1 MSTLYKY
8 ETSHFLAR
16 NVFVSTLFALCCVC
30 SYSNTSFSLNSFEYF
45 DIKNAPPKLN
55 FICPPLGVYFI
66 FRAALFYILKI
77 RYTFLMRK
85 FQVVSPYQPS
95 GDQGEAIEKLSAGFL
110 AGDRF
115 QTLKGVTGS
124 GKTFTMAK
132 IIEKVQRPTL
142 IISHNKTLSAQLFRE
157 FKSFFPNNAVEYFVS
172 YYDYY
177 QPEAY
182 VPARDLYIEKDASIN
197 DEIDK
202 LRLAATYSLMER
214 RDVIVVA
221 TVSCIY
227 GLGMPD
233 LYKDMRVHIEKGE
246 ILDLRKFERDLASI
260 QYQRN
265 DMVLDRGNFRVRGD
279 VIEVYPPYMETD
291 TAYRIELDFD
301 EVARILRFN
310 VLNRATEEELDEMQ
324 FYPAKHFVVP
334 HETLVSAT
342 ERIQKELE
350 ERVETLQTA
359 GKMIEAER
367 LKTRT
372 TYDIE
377 MMKEMG
383 YCSGIENYSG
393 PISGRKTGEPP
404 ATLLH
409 YFPDD
414 FLCLIDEAHVTVP
427 QIGAMYEGD
436 RSRKQNLIDFGFRL
450 PSALDNRPLKADEF
464 WKKMNQVIYVTATPR
479 VEEIKQSTQVVEQI
493 IRPTGL
499 LDPIIDVRPSEGQM
513 EDIYKEVKARIE
525 KGERSLILTLTKK
538 MAEDLTDYLLGLNLK
553 VKYIHSEIDTFERVE
568 ILKSLRVGEIDVL
581 IGINLLRE
589 GIDLPE
595 VSFIAILDA
604 DKIGFLRSTTSL
616 IQIVGRA
623 ARNENGMVV
632 MYADNLTPAI
642 KETVSETKR
651 RREIQQ
657 KYNEEHGITPHT
669 VSKAVQDIL
678 VRQQANAEEEAEIE
692 LGVLKKSANL
702 FDPKQRKKLID
713 ALKKQMSDYA
723 DRLEY
728 EQAAAVR
735 DQISEI
741 ERTYGNGK

>member
-1 MSTLYKY
+1 
-8 ETSHFLAR
+8 
-16 NVFVSTLFALCCVC
+16 
-30 SYSNTSFSLNSFEYF
+30 
-45 DIKNAPPKLN
+45 
-55 FICPPLGVYFI
+55 
-66 FRAALFYILKI
+66 
-77 RYTFLMRK
+77 MRT
-85 FQVVSPYQPS
+85 FQVVSPYAPS
-95 GDQGEAIEKLSAGFL
+95 GDQPQAIEKLAAGFL
-110 AGDRF
+110 RGDRY

-132 IIEKVQRPTL
+132 IIEAVQRPTL
-142 IISHNKTLSAQLFRE
+142 IISHNKTLSAQLYRE
-157 FKSFFPNNAVEYFVS
+157 FRDFFPHNAVEYFVS

-197 DEIDK
+197 DEIDR

-233 LYKDMRVHIEKGE
+233 LYKEMRVHVEKGE
-246 ILDLRKFERDLASI
+246 ALDLRKFERDLVSI
-260 QYQRN
+260 QYSRN
-265 DMVLDRGNFRVRGD
+265 DMVLERGNFRVRGD

-291 TAYRIELDFD
+291 TAYRLELDFD
-301 EVARILRFN
+301 EIVRIRRFN
-310 VLNRATEEELDEMQ
+310 VLTREVEEELDEMQ

-334 HETLVSAT
+334 HEALLAAT
-342 ERIQKELE
+342 DRIQREME
-350 ERVETLQTA
+350 ERTETLTAA
-359 GKMIEAER
+359 GKLLEAER

-383 YCSGIENYSG
+383 YCPGIENYSG
-393 PISGRKTGEPP
+393 PISGRRRGDPP

-450 PSALDNRPLKADEF
+450 PSALDNRPLTFAEF
-464 WKKMNQVIYVTATPR
+464 ERKLNQVIYVTATPR
-479 VEEIKQSTQVVEQI
+479 AQEIAQSTQVVEQI

-513 EDIYKEVKARIE
+513 EDIRREVGLRIE
-525 KGERSLILTLTKK
+525 RGERSLILTLTKK
-538 MAEDLTDYLLGLNLK
+538 MAEDLTDYLLGLGVR

-568 ILKSLRVGEIDVL
+568 ILKSLRMGAIDVL

-604 DKIGFLRSTTSL
+604 DKIGFLRSATSL
-616 IQIVGRA
+616 IQIIGRA
-623 ARNENGMVV
+623 ARNERGMVV
-632 MYADNLTPAI
+632 MYADNMSDAI
-642 KETVSETKR
+642 KEAVGETRR

-657 KYNEEHGITPHT
+657 QYNEEHGITPHT

-678 VRQQANAEEEAEIE
+678 IRQQKDAEANEAVQ
-692 LGVLKKSANL
+692 LDVLKKSANL
-702 FDPKQRKKLID
+702 FDAKQRKKLID
-713 ALKKQMSDYA
+713 ALKKEMSACA

-728 EQAAAVR
+728 EQAAAIR
-735 DQISEI
+735 DQIVEI
-741 ERTYGNGK
+741 ENTFSRKP

>member
-1 MSTLYKY
+1 
-8 ETSHFLAR
+8 
-16 NVFVSTLFALCCVC
+16 
-30 SYSNTSFSLNSFEYF
+30 
-45 DIKNAPPKLN
+45 
-55 FICPPLGVYFI
+55 
-66 FRAALFYILKI
+66 
-77 RYTFLMRK
+77 MRK
-85 FQVVSPYQPS
+85 FEVVSPFEPS
-95 GDQGEAIEKLSAGFL
+95 GDQGQAIEKLSEGFL
-110 AGDRF
+110 RGDKF

-132 IIEKVQRPTL
+132 IIERVQRPTL
-142 IISHNKTLSAQLFRE
+142 IISHNKTLSAQLYKE
-157 FKSFFPNNAVEYFVS
+157 FKTFFPNNAVEYFVS

-182 VPARDLYIEKDASIN
+182 VAARDLYIEKDCDIN
-197 DEIDK
+197 KEIDQ
-202 LRLAATYSLMER
+202 LRLKATYSLMER

-233 LYKDMRVHIEKGE
+233 LYKEMRIHVE
-246 ILDLRKFERDLASI
+246 IGQTLDVKKFAQSLISL

-265 DMVLDRGNFRVRGD
+265 DDVLERGNFRIKGD

-291 TAYRIELDFD
+291 EAYRIELDW
-301 EVARILRFN
+301 EEIVRIKRFN
-310 VLNRATEEELDEMQ
+310 VLNRDVTGELDETV

-334 HETLVSAT
+334 KEQLIGAT
-342 ERIQKELE
+342 DRIQKEME
-350 ERVETLQTA
+350 ERVEELRSQ
-359 GKMIEAER
+359 GKMLEAER

-377 MMKEMG
+377 MLKEMG
-383 YCSGIENYSG
+383 TCPGIENYSG

-450 PSALDNRPLKADEF
+450 PSAFDNRPLKKAEF
-464 WKKMNQVIYVTATPR
+464 DAKMNQIIYVTATPR
-479 VEEIKQSTQVVEQI
+479 PEEIKQSTQVVEQL

-499 LDPIIDVRPSEGQM
+499 LDPIIQVRPSEGQM
-513 EDIYKEVKARIE
+513 EDIYKEVKLRIE
-525 KGERSLILTLTKK
+525 RHERSLILTLTKK
-538 MAEDLTDYLLGLNLK
+538 MAEDLTDYLTELDLK

-568 ILKSLRVGEIDVL
+568 ILKSLRTGEIDVL

-595 VSFIAILDA
+595 VSFIALLDA
-604 DKIGFLRSTTSL
+604 DKIGFLRSATSL
-616 IQIVGRA
+616 IQIIGRA
-623 ARNENGMVV
+623 ARNADGMVV
-632 MYADNLTPAI
+632 MYADHVSPAMEVAI
-642 KETVSETKR
+642 EETKH

-657 KYNEEHGITPHT
+657 AYNEEHGITPVT
-669 VSKAVQDIL
+669 VKKAIEDIL
-678 VRQQANAEEEAEIE
+678 EHQKEEALDSANMDLE
-692 LGVLKKSANL
+692 VLKKGLNL
-702 FDPKQRKKLID
+702 FKVSDRKKLI
-713 ALKKQMSDYA
+713 K
-723 DRLEY
+723 RLTEEMTACAERMEY
-728 EQAAAVR
+728 EQAAVYR
-735 DQISEI
+735 DQIAEI
-741 ERTYGNGK
+741 QNQYG

>member
-1 MSTLYKY
+1 
-8 ETSHFLAR
+8 
-16 NVFVSTLFALCCVC
+16 
-30 SYSNTSFSLNSFEYF
+30 
-45 DIKNAPPKLN
+45 
-55 FICPPLGVYFI
+55 
-66 FRAALFYILKI
+66 
-77 RYTFLMRK
+77 MRK
-85 FQVVSPYQPS
+85 FKVESPYEPA
-95 GDQGEAIEKLSAGFL
+95 GDQGQAIEKLSQGFL
-110 AGDRF
+110 NGDKY

-132 IIEKVQRPTL
+132 IIEKIQRPTL
-142 IISHNKTLSAQLFRE
+142 IISHNKTLSAQLYRE

-182 VPARDLYIEKDASIN
+182 VPARDLYIEKDCSIN
-197 DEIDK
+197 EEIDR

-233 LYKDMRVHIEKGE
+233 LYKEMRVHIEKGSL
-246 ILDLRKFERDLASI
+246 LDTQKFAEQLISL
-260 QYQRN
+260 QYTRN
-265 DMVLDRGNFRVRGD
+265 DAILERGNFRIKGD
-279 VIEVYPPYMETD
+279 VIEVFPPYMETD
-291 TAYRIELDFD
+291 EAYRIELDWD
-301 EVARILRFN
+301 EITKIKRFHVISGEIKEN
-310 VLNRATEEELDEMQ
+310 LDETV

-334 HETLVSAT
+334 HDVLIDAT
-342 ERIQKELE
+342 KRIENELQDRLSVLESQKKLLE
-350 ERVETLQTA
+350 Y
-359 GKMIEAER
+359 ER

-383 YCSGIENYSG
+383 YCTGIENYSG
-393 PISGRKTGEPP
+393 PISGRKPGEPP

-450 PSALDNRPLKADEF
+450 PSALDNRPLKFEEF
-464 WKKMNQVIYVTATPR
+464 SKKMNQVIYVTATPR
-479 VEEIKQSTQVVEQI
+479 KEEIKQSSQIVEQL

-499 LDPIIDVRPSEGQM
+499 LDPIVEVRPSEGQM
-513 EDIYKEVKARIE
+513 EDIYKEIKERIE
-525 KGERSLILTLTKK
+525 KKERSLVLTLTKK
-538 MAEDLTDYLLGLNLK
+538 MAEDLTDYLTNLELK

-568 ILKSLRVGEIDVL
+568 ILKSLRTGEIDVL

-595 VSFIAILDA
+595 VSFIALLDA

-616 IQIVGRA
+616 IQIIGRA
-623 ARNENGMVV
+623 ARNENGKVV
-632 MYADNLTPAI
+632 MYADRMSEAMQEAI
-642 KETVSETKR
+642 SETQR
-651 RREIQQ
+651 RRKLQEE
-657 KYNEEHGITPHT
+657 YNKQHGITPHT
-669 VSKAVQDIL
+669 IKKAVQDIL
-678 VRQQANAEEEAEIE
+678 ERENADAQENTKIE
-692 LGVLKKSANL
+692 LEILKKNTNL
-702 FDPKQRKKLID
+702 FVPEQRKKLLK
-713 ALKKQMSDYA
+713 ALQKQMEEYA
-723 DRLEY
+723 DKLEY
-728 EQAAAVR
+728 ELAASIR
-735 DQISEI
+735 DQINEI
-741 ERTYGNGK
+741 KQQFK

>member
-1 MSTLYKY
+1 
-8 ETSHFLAR
+8 
-16 NVFVSTLFALCCVC
+16 
-30 SYSNTSFSLNSFEYF
+30 
-45 DIKNAPPKLN
+45 
-55 FICPPLGVYFI
+55 
-66 FRAALFYILKI
+66 
-77 RYTFLMRK
+77 MRK
-85 FQVVSPYQPS
+85 FEVISPFLPS
-95 GDQGEAIEKLSAGFL
+95 GDQGEAIERLAAGFL
-110 AGDRF
+110 RGDRY

-142 IISHNKTLSAQLFRE
+142 IISHNKTLSAQLYRE

-182 VPARDLYIEKDASIN
+182 VPARDLYIEKDAAIN

-233 LYKDMRVHIEKGE
+233 LYKEMRVHIEKGE
-246 ILDLRKFERDLASI
+246 TLDLRRFERDLASI
-260 QYQRN
+260 QYVRN

-301 EVARILRFN
+301 EISSIKRFD
-310 VLNRATEEELDEMQ
+310 VLNRNTEEELDEMQ

-334 HETLVSAT
+334 HEALVSAT
-342 ERIQKELE
+342 ERIERELE
-350 ERVETLQTA
+350 ERLETLRAA
-359 GKMIEAER
+359 GKMLEAER
-367 LKTRT
+367 LKART

-393 PISGRKTGEPP
+393 PISGRNPGEPP

-436 RSRKQNLIDFGFRL
+436 RSRQQNLIDFGFRL
-450 PSALDNRPLKADEF
+450 PSALDNRPLKFDEF
-464 WKKMNQVIYVTATPR
+464 SAKMNQIIYVTATPR
-479 VEEIKQSTQVVEQI
+479 EQEIRQSSQVVEQI

-499 LDPIIDVRPSEGQM
+499 LDPIIDIRPSEGQM
-513 EDIYKEVKARIE
+513 EDIYRETKERIE
-525 KGERSLILTLTKK
+525 RGERSLILTLTKK
-538 MAEDLTDYLLGLNLK
+538 MAEDLTDYLLGLGLK

-568 ILKSLRVGEIDVL
+568 ILKSLRTGEIDVL

-623 ARNENGMVV
+623 ARNENGKVV
-632 MYADNLTPAI
+632 MYADNMTPAI

-657 KYNEEHGITPHT
+657 KYNEEHGITPRT

-678 VRQQANAEEEAEIE
+678 VRQQSDAQEETEIE
-692 LGVLKKSANL
+692 LAVIKKSANL
-702 FDPKQRKKLID
+702 FDPKQRRKVID
-713 ALKKQMSDYA
+713 ALKKEMGDYA

-728 EQAAAVR
+728 EQAASVR
-735 DQISEI
+735 DQILEI
-741 ERTYGNGK
+741 ERTYGKK